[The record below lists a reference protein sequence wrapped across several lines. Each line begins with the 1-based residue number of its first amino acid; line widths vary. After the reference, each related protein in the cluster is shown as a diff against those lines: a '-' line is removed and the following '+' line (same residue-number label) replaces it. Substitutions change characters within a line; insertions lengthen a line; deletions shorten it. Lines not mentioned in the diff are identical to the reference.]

1 MKKYLR
7 DENGQTALEYVLIIA
22 VLVLVLV
29 AGIPPLREAVQN
41 VIDSASSFLTPN
53 P

>member
-1 MKKYLR
+1 MKKILK
-7 DENGQTALEYVLIIA
+7 DEGGQTALEYVLIIA
-22 VLVLVLV
+22 VLILVLI

-41 VIDSASSFLTPN
+41 VLDAAIPYLNPN

>member
-1 MKKYLR
+1 MKR
-7 DENGQTALEYVLIIA
+7 FMFNINGQTALEYVLIIA
-22 VLVLVLV
+22 VLILVLV

-41 VIDSASSFLTPN
+41 VFDAVIPFLAPE